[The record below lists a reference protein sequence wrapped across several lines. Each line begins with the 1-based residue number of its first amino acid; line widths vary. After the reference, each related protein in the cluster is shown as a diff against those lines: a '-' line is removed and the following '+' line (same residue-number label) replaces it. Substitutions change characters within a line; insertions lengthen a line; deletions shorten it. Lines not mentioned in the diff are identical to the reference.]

1 MDRRSDTDFL
11 VYLSHE
17 LRNALNAMLG
27 HAQLLQLNESIDGKA
42 RESADR
48 IVSAGWHVTGLLDEV
63 HEVVTLEAG
72 AGEVLR
78 ERVELAALLQELAVL
93 VNPLARERDISVIVE
108 EIPLSAVAL
117 ADRRRL
123 TQVVLN
129 ILSNALKYSFSGG
142 EVAISC
148 TLEER
153 RAQIAIADTGPGITP
168 ERLGGLFEPF
178 ERLGAESG
186 VVGGSG
192 IGLALS
198 RRLVELMD
206 GTLTVESEPGVGTTF
221 TVDLPLARSRARDVS
236 ADSDALAA

>member
-27 HAQLLQLNESIDGKA
+27 MPQLLQVNDKLDAQSRD
-42 RESADR
+42 SVDR

-78 ERVELAALLQELAVL
+78 ERVELGPLLGELAVL
-93 VNPLARERDISVIVE
+93 VQPLARERSIDVTVADI
-108 EIPLSAVAL
+108 PPAAVAV

-129 ILSNALKYSFSGG
+129 LLSNAIKYSSANAQV
-142 EVAISC
+142 EIRCEMVD
-148 TLEER
+148 R
-153 RAQIAIADTGPGITP
+153 RARVAIADTGPGITP
-168 ERLGGLFEPF
+168 ERIGGLFEPF

-186 VVGGSG
+186 IVGGSG

-206 GTLTVESEPGVGTTF
+206 GTLDVESEPGVGTTF
-221 TVDLPLARSRARDVS
+221 TVDLPLARSRARDGC
-236 ADSDALAA
+236 DTDAIAA